1 GTGLGLAIC
10 RTIVQQHSGRI
21 WAERNPVRGTTFH
34 VFLPFQPDQVFDEE
48 TGPPLLADSA
58 SAPRRQLDPTGARTH

>member
-34 VFLPFQPDQVFDEE
+34 VFLPFQPDE
-48 TGPPLLADSA
+48 ADSNSSVPA
-58 SAPRRQLDPTGARTH
+58 TALRNAGKV